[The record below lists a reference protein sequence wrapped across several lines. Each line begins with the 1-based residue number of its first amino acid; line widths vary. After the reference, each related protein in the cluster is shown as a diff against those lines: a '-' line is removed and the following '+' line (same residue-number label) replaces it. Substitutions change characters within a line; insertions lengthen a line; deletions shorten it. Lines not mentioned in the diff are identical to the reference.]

1 MDGLPS
7 FFGSSWIPIIGDLVP
22 IIAGTK
28 NMICE
33 FCCLSAHHAISDS
46 MFSKVISNLF
56 RKRLRTKS
64 FLLVKEDFMSTKK
77 DETATTKA
85 TSPDASLYRPGQS
98 VQEEQAFQ
106 VSRSVDQTKENI
118 KRSIEETRKEIPEY
132 SQSVTDYHQ
141 QAMDSAEEIT
151 DNYLDSQKEI
161 INSIQSTWT
170 NYLETVYWWLSPRKM
185 AEMYTQTV
193 SNFADNTIYADRI
206 WNKMMLANMDSSK
219 AFLRRAREA
228 SKDVSRVNIN
238 TARAFERTS
247 SEISQGTLERQ
258 ERQRR
263 RET

>member
-1 MDGLPS
+1 M
-7 FFGSSWIPIIGDLVP
+7 
-22 IIAGTK
+22 
-28 NMICE
+28 
-33 FCCLSAHHAISDS
+33 
-46 MFSKVISNLF
+46 
-56 RKRLRTKS
+56 TKS
-64 FLLVKEDFMSTKK
+64 NMRLVHLTRNFMSTKK
-77 DETATTKA
+77 DETAATKA
-85 TSPDASLYRPGQS
+85 ASADTGPYRTSQAM
-98 VQEEQAFQ
+98 QEEQTFQ
-106 VSRSVDQTKENI
+106 VSRSIDQTKENI
-118 KRSIEETRKEIPEY
+118 KRSIEEARKEIPEY

-141 QAMDSAEEIT
+141 QAMDTAEEVT

-193 SNFADNTIYADRI
+193 SNFADNAIYADRI
-206 WNKMMLANMDSSK
+206 WNKTMLANMDSSK

-247 SEISQGTLERQ
+247 SEISQGTFERQ
-258 ERQRR
+258 ERQKR

>member
-1 MDGLPS
+1 M
-7 FFGSSWIPIIGDLVP
+7 
-22 IIAGTK
+22 TK
-28 NMICE
+28 NNM
-33 FCCLSAHHAISDS
+33 
-46 MFSKVISNLF
+46 
-56 RKRLRTKS
+56 RLIHLTRN
-64 FLLVKEDFMSTKK
+64 FMSTKK
-77 DETATTKA
+77 DETAATKA
-85 TSPDASLYRPGQS
+85 ASADTGPYRTSQAME
-98 VQEEQAFQ
+98 EEQTFQ
-106 VSRSVDQTKENI
+106 VSRSIDQTKENI
-118 KRSIEETRKEIPEY
+118 KRSIEEARKEVPEY
-132 SQSVTDYHQ
+132 AQSVTDYHQ

-193 SNFADNTIYADRI
+193 SNFANNTISAGRI
-206 WNKMMLANMDSSK
+206 WNKTMLANMDSSK
-219 AFLRRAREA
+219 AFLRRAKEA
-228 SKDVSRVNIN
+228 SSDVSGMNIN

>member
-1 MDGLPS
+1 M
-7 FFGSSWIPIIGDLVP
+7 
-22 IIAGTK
+22 
-28 NMICE
+28 
-33 FCCLSAHHAISDS
+33 
-46 MFSKVISNLF
+46 
-56 RKRLRTKS
+56 TKS
-64 FLLVKEDFMSTKK
+64 NTRLVHLTRNFMSTKK
-77 DETATTKA
+77 DETAATKA
-85 TSPDASLYRPGQS
+85 ESADTGPYRTSQAM
-98 VQEEQAFQ
+98 QEEQTFQ
-106 VSRSVDQTKENI
+106 VSRSIDQTKENI
-118 KRSIEETRKEIPEY
+118 KRSIEEARREIPEY

-185 AEMYTQTV
+185 TEMYTQTV
-193 SNFADNTIYADRI
+193 SNFANNAISVGRI
-206 WNKMMLANMDSSK
+206 WNKTMLANMDSSK

>member
-1 MDGLPS
+1 M
-7 FFGSSWIPIIGDLVP
+7 
-22 IIAGTK
+22 
-28 NMICE
+28 
-33 FCCLSAHHAISDS
+33 
-46 MFSKVISNLF
+46 
-56 RKRLRTKS
+56 TKS
-64 FLLVKEDFMSTKK
+64 NMRLVHLTMNFMSTKK
-77 DETATTKA
+77 DETAATKA
-85 TSPDASLYRPGQS
+85 ASADTGPYRTSQAM
-98 VQEEQAFQ
+98 QEEQTFQ
-106 VSRSVDQTKENI
+106 VSRSIDQTKENI
-118 KRSIEETRKEIPEY
+118 KRSIEEARKEIPEY

-141 QAMDSAEEIT
+141 QAMDTAEEVT

-193 SNFADNTIYADRI
+193 SNFADNAIYADRI
-206 WNKMMLANMDSSK
+206 WNKTMLANMDSSK

-247 SEISQGTLERQ
+247 SDISQGTFERQ

>member
-1 MDGLPS
+1 M
-7 FFGSSWIPIIGDLVP
+7 
-22 IIAGTK
+22 
-28 NMICE
+28 
-33 FCCLSAHHAISDS
+33 
-46 MFSKVISNLF
+46 
-56 RKRLRTKS
+56 TKS
-64 FLLVKEDFMSTKK
+64 NMRLVHLTMNFMSTKK
-77 DETATTKA
+77 DETAATKA
-85 TSPDASLYRPGQS
+85 ASADTGPYRTSQAM
-98 VQEEQAFQ
+98 QEEQTFQ
-106 VSRSVDQTKENI
+106 VSRSIDQTKENI
-118 KRSIEETRKEIPEY
+118 KRSIEEARKEIPEY

-141 QAMDSAEEIT
+141 QAMDTAEEVT

-193 SNFADNTIYADRI
+193 SNFADNAIYADRI
-206 WNKMMLANMDSSK
+206 WNKTMLANMDSSK

-247 SEISQGTLERQ
+247 SEISQGTFERQ
-258 ERQRR
+258 ERQKR

>member
-1 MDGLPS
+1 M
-7 FFGSSWIPIIGDLVP
+7 
-22 IIAGTK
+22 
-28 NMICE
+28 
-33 FCCLSAHHAISDS
+33 
-46 MFSKVISNLF
+46 
-56 RKRLRTKS
+56 TKS
-64 FLLVKEDFMSTKK
+64 NMRLVHLTMNFMSTKK
-77 DETATTKA
+77 DETAATKA
-85 TSPDASLYRPGQS
+85 ASADTGPYRTSQAM
-98 VQEEQAFQ
+98 QEEQTFQ
-106 VSRSVDQTKENI
+106 VSRSIDQTKENI
-118 KRSIEETRKEIPEY
+118 KRSIEEARKEIPEY

-193 SNFADNTIYADRI
+193 SNFADNAIYADRI
-206 WNKMMLANMDSSK
+206 WNKTMLANMDASK

-247 SEISQGTLERQ
+247 SEISQGTFERQ
-258 ERQRR
+258 ERQKR

>member
-1 MDGLPS
+1 M
-7 FFGSSWIPIIGDLVP
+7 
-22 IIAGTK
+22 
-28 NMICE
+28 
-33 FCCLSAHHAISDS
+33 
-46 MFSKVISNLF
+46 
-56 RKRLRTKS
+56 TKS
-64 FLLVKEDFMSTKK
+64 NMRLVHLTMNFMSTKK
-77 DETATTKA
+77 DETAATKA
-85 TSPDASLYRPGQS
+85 ASADTGPYRTSQAM
-98 VQEEQAFQ
+98 QEEQTFQ
-106 VSRSVDQTKENI
+106 VSRSIDQTKENI
-118 KRSIEETRKEIPEY
+118 KRSIEEARKEIPEY

-141 QAMDSAEEIT
+141 QAMDTAEEVT

-193 SNFADNTIYADRI
+193 SNFADNAIYADRI
-206 WNKMMLANMDSSK
+206 WNKTMLANMDASK

-247 SEISQGTLERQ
+247 SEISQGTFERQ
-258 ERQRR
+258 ERQKR

>member
-1 MDGLPS
+1 M
-7 FFGSSWIPIIGDLVP
+7 
-22 IIAGTK
+22 
-28 NMICE
+28 
-33 FCCLSAHHAISDS
+33 
-46 MFSKVISNLF
+46 
-56 RKRLRTKS
+56 TKS
-64 FLLVKEDFMSTKK
+64 NMRLVHLTMNFMSTKK
-77 DETATTKA
+77 DETAATKA
-85 TSPDASLYRPGQS
+85 ASADTGPYRTSQAM
-98 VQEEQAFQ
+98 QEEQTFQ
-106 VSRSVDQTKENI
+106 VSRSIDQTKENI
-118 KRSIEETRKEIPEY
+118 KRSIEEARKEIPEY

-141 QAMDSAEEIT
+141 QAMDTAEEVT

-193 SNFADNTIYADRI
+193 SNFADNAIYADRI
-206 WNKMMLANMDSSK
+206 WNKTMLANYDSSK

-247 SEISQGTLERQ
+247 SEISQGTFERQ
-258 ERQRR
+258 ERQKR

>member
-1 MDGLPS
+1 M
-7 FFGSSWIPIIGDLVP
+7 
-22 IIAGTK
+22 
-28 NMICE
+28 
-33 FCCLSAHHAISDS
+33 
-46 MFSKVISNLF
+46 
-56 RKRLRTKS
+56 TKS
-64 FLLVKEDFMSTKK
+64 NMRLVHLTRNFMSTKK
-77 DETATTKA
+77 DETAATKA
-85 TSPDASLYRPGQS
+85 ASADTGPYRTSQAM
-98 VQEEQAFQ
+98 QEEQTFQ
-106 VSRSVDQTKENI
+106 VSRSIDQTKENI
-118 KRSIEETRKEIPEY
+118 KRSIEEARKEIPEY

-193 SNFADNTIYADRI
+193 SNFADNAIYADRI
-206 WNKMMLANMDSSK
+206 WNKTMLANMDASK

-247 SEISQGTLERQ
+247 SEISQGTFERQ
-258 ERQRR
+258 ERQKR

>member
-1 MDGLPS
+1 M
-7 FFGSSWIPIIGDLVP
+7 
-22 IIAGTK
+22 
-28 NMICE
+28 
-33 FCCLSAHHAISDS
+33 
-46 MFSKVISNLF
+46 
-56 RKRLRTKS
+56 TKS
-64 FLLVKEDFMSTKK
+64 NMRLVHLTMNFMSTKK
-77 DETATTKA
+77 DETAATKPA
-85 TSPDASLYRPGQS
+85 SADTGPYRTSQAM
-98 VQEEQAFQ
+98 QEEQTFE
-106 VSRSVDQTKENI
+106 VSRSIDQTKENI
-118 KRSIEETRKEIPEY
+118 KRSIEEARKEIPEY
-132 SQSVTDYHQ
+132 AQSVTDYHQ

-193 SNFADNTIYADRI
+193 SNFADNAIYADRI
-206 WNKMMLANMDSSK
+206 WNKTMLANMDSSK
-219 AFLRRAREA
+219 AFLRRAKEA

-247 SEISQGTLERQ
+247 SEMSQGTFERQ

>member
-1 MDGLPS
+1 M
-7 FFGSSWIPIIGDLVP
+7 
-22 IIAGTK
+22 
-28 NMICE
+28 N
-33 FCCLSAHHAISDS
+33 
-46 MFSKVISNLF
+46 
-56 RKRLRTKS
+56 
-64 FLLVKEDFMSTKK
+64 FMSTKK
-77 DETATTKA
+77 DETAATKPA
-85 TSPDASLYRPGQS
+85 SADTGPYRTSQAM
-98 VQEEQAFQ
+98 QEEQTFQ
-106 VSRSVDQTKENI
+106 VSRSIDQTKENI
-118 KRSIEETRKEIPEY
+118 KRSIEEARKEIPEY

-141 QAMDSAEEIT
+141 QAMDTAEEVT

-193 SNFADNTIYADRI
+193 SNFADNAIYADRI
-206 WNKMMLANMDSSK
+206 WNKTMLANYDSSK

-247 SEISQGTLERQ
+247 SDISQGTFERQ

>member
-1 MDGLPS
+1 M
-7 FFGSSWIPIIGDLVP
+7 
-22 IIAGTK
+22 
-28 NMICE
+28 
-33 FCCLSAHHAISDS
+33 
-46 MFSKVISNLF
+46 
-56 RKRLRTKS
+56 TKS
-64 FLLVKEDFMSTKK
+64 NMRLVHLTRNFMSTKK
-77 DETATTKA
+77 DETVATKA
-85 TSPDASLYRPGQS
+85 ASADTGPYRTSQAM
-98 VQEEQAFQ
+98 QEEQTFQ
-106 VSRSVDQTKENI
+106 VSRSIDQTKENI
-118 KRSIEETRKEIPEY
+118 KRSIEEARKEIPEY

-193 SNFADNTIYADRI
+193 SNFADNAIYADRI
-206 WNKMMLANMDSSK
+206 WNKTMLANMDASK

-247 SEISQGTLERQ
+247 SEISQGTFERQ
-258 ERQRR
+258 ERQKR

>member
-1 MDGLPS
+1 M
-7 FFGSSWIPIIGDLVP
+7 
-22 IIAGTK
+22 
-28 NMICE
+28 
-33 FCCLSAHHAISDS
+33 
-46 MFSKVISNLF
+46 
-56 RKRLRTKS
+56 TKS
-64 FLLVKEDFMSTKK
+64 NMRLVHLTMNFMSTKK
-77 DETATTKA
+77 DETAATKA
-85 TSPDASLYRPGQS
+85 ASADTGPYRTSQAM
-98 VQEEQAFQ
+98 QEEQTFQ
-106 VSRSVDQTKENI
+106 VSRSIDQTKENI
-118 KRSIEETRKEIPEY
+118 KRSIEEARKEIPEY

-141 QAMDSAEEIT
+141 QAMDTAEEVT

-193 SNFADNTIYADRI
+193 SNFADNAIYADRI
-206 WNKMMLANMDSSK
+206 WNKTMLANMDSSK

-247 SEISQGTLERQ
+247 NEISQGTFERQ
-258 ERQRR
+258 ERQKR

>member
-1 MDGLPS
+1 M
-7 FFGSSWIPIIGDLVP
+7 
-22 IIAGTK
+22 
-28 NMICE
+28 N
-33 FCCLSAHHAISDS
+33 
-46 MFSKVISNLF
+46 
-56 RKRLRTKS
+56 
-64 FLLVKEDFMSTKK
+64 FMSTKK
-77 DETATTKA
+77 DETAATKPA
-85 TSPDASLYRPGQS
+85 SADTGPYRTSQAM
-98 VQEEQAFQ
+98 QEEQTFQ
-106 VSRSVDQTKENI
+106 VSRSIDQTKENI
-118 KRSIEETRKEIPEY
+118 KRSIEEARKEIPEY

-141 QAMDSAEEIT
+141 QAMDTAEEVT

-193 SNFADNTIYADRI
+193 SNFADNAIYADRI
-206 WNKMMLANMDSSK
+206 WNKTMLANMDSSK

-247 SEISQGTLERQ
+247 NEISQGTFERQ
-258 ERQRR
+258 ERQKR

>member
-1 MDGLPS
+1 
-7 FFGSSWIPIIGDLVP
+7 
-22 IIAGTK
+22 
-28 NMICE
+28 
-33 FCCLSAHHAISDS
+33 
-46 MFSKVISNLF
+46 
-56 RKRLRTKS
+56 
-64 FLLVKEDFMSTKK
+64 MSTKK
-77 DETATTKA
+77 DETAATKPVSA
-85 TSPDASLYRPGQS
+85 DTGPYRTSQAM
-98 VQEEQAFQ
+98 QEEQTFQ
-106 VSRSVDQTKENI
+106 VSRSIDQTKENI
-118 KRSIEETRKEIPEY
+118 KRSIEEARKEIPEY
-132 SQSVTDYHQ
+132 AQSVTDYNQ

-193 SNFADNTIYADRI
+193 SNFADNAIYADRI
-206 WNKMMLANMDSSK
+206 WNKTMLANMDSSK

-247 SEISQGTLERQ
+247 SEISQGTSERQ